1 MKPEKTFRI
10 GLVSASV
17 FVNEVEAEGG
27 KRRFRGVNLQRRYRD
42 SSDGEWKSTSSFG
55 LAELPQAITILDL
68 ALKHVASQ
76 EAEASDLAP
85 S

>member
-27 KRRFRGVNLQRRYRD
+27 KRRFRSVNLQRRYRD

-55 LAELPQAITILDL
+55 LAELPQAQAVLEL
-68 ALKHVASQ
+68 ALKHVASE
-76 EAEASDLAP
+76 EADSDGSSP
-85 S
+85 F